1 MIRCFEKGAVHRKF
15 HRFPGRHGAGGM
27 TGRGRHAANARAF
40 TLLELVIVVAVM
52 AIVLAMGIPAIRSAT
67 HRDPM
72 AQGVVDFMDA
82 CQGSMEHPGARSLAI
97 LKGRNMELRIFPQ
110 ERRIEVGE
118 ARSSANSGAAPANST
133 ELPADAPPKP
143 AASTG
148 FSAQL
153 SDRLHFKTLDVN
165 FLNCLDADEATVTFY
180 PDGTSDEFSVILVSD
195 AGEARWISL
204 DIVTALPQVVNLQ

>member
-1 MIRCFEKGAVHRKF
+1 MIRCLEKSAARRKL
-15 HRFPGRHGAGGM
+15 HRFPSRHGASGIA
-27 TGRGRHAANARAF
+27 GRGRHAANARAF

-118 ARSSANSGAAPANST
+118 ARSSVNSGAAPTSST
-133 ELPADAPPKP
+133 EPSADAAPKS

>member
-1 MIRCFEKGAVHRKF
+1 MIRCLEKTAVRRKC
-15 HRFPGRHGAGGM
+15 HRFPCRHGAGRIA
-27 TGRGRHAANARAF
+27 GRGRRVANVRAF
-40 TLLELVIVVAVM
+40 TLLELVVVVAVM

-82 CQGSMEHPGARSLAI
+82 CQGSMGHPGARSLAI

-110 ERRIEVGE
+110 EKRIEVGE
-118 ARSSANSGAAPANST
+118 ASSGANSGAAAAPAA
-133 ELPADAPPKP
+133 LPADAAPKP
-143 AASTG
+143 AASAG

-153 SDRLHFKTLDVN
+153 SERLHFKTLDVN
-165 FLNCLDADEATVTFY
+165 FLNCLDADVATVRFY

-195 AGEARWISL
+195 TGEARWISL